1 MNRKF
6 STLMAIAM
14 LATGANGWAQVV
26 IDKDVTTGGSA
37 HDLYTVQSTAFTRFV
52 LDQSSAVGDKKFP
65 TVSPFK
71 ICTEYGAKPIN
82 QLNKVNGESDGRYF
96 QFVVGTANSS
106 EVLTMNWVSSKGY
119 YKTGEDKVYKD
130 AAFTTEGSNPVA
142 GHYEVQVENVENAN
156 IPANRITLDRTLW
169 KVKANKD
176 AAGTVLYYE
185 LQNKATNAIL
195 QLSTEN
201 VERTFAA
208 TSSLPAA
215 SEVSLQVVN
224 GQTNWRW
231 ADGQTASLASKVE
244 ATTAGV
250 VLQNTLRASFSNN
263 MTIHLVKKTY
273 TPSGG
278 TPIVTLGAIML
289 NSNEVIDPATGIEYT
304 MTNGDKYKYESL
316 TFEAWEAN
324 PIILDADQINSEL
337 GNDVLLTEGERTNG
351 FFHFEFDPEVQGD
364 ENVMTASD
372 FVAVAPANGYDRLPG
387 DTPDGFVRFK
397 KKGTSDQYLR
407 VDTTYYDPNANG
419 SYDLKMTVG
428 QILYPRFAVAHDGL
442 GINAD
447 GDLTAGGSKM
457 SPAQIYGDFNSTV
470 AAAKISKAPYTS
482 RVYVQLKRQSN
493 FRPIFY
499 PATQSLRLQA
509 EMIYKAEKKGLNATG
524 ADYQPWWMQ
533 MAEDAVFTDNSD
545 AAATPDANFTDPTT
559 ANAVTFMKIA
569 ECASVPATS
578 PIYKPAAARGYYPAY
593 TQIITYTAGV
603 ADVEQGLRLTQYR
616 NAWGVESND
625 RAKRNG
631 YAADGTLDITLGTP
645 NVNKMVWNAVGN
657 VLQGSAVNTTAFLA
671 GVALA
676 NTDFVLGNDK
686 VANAWVVDP
695 ASTVAADASKK
706 LAGYAAAGTISPRE
720 PKMQVVYAPQYAL
733 ANSNLASLVSL
744 TPSHVVLT
752 AAVHD
757 KNDEKYNGLNTY
769 ITLKTTKAE
778 SDLEEVAEIPQGFY
792 YIRNAKKMAS
802 DLTKEGDYRY
812 EDLAATNA
820 MFTYW
825 NAMTLKWDR
834 ATSGLFGADATA
846 EGINISKH
854 KADKANIG
862 NLVYSEDKKVIPS
875 AQWYIKGN
883 GGYYTIYNRESGR
896 VWGTSYWWKTSEPN
910 VYANMA
916 TYYDAAGLK
925 QTYRD
930 TIRIEAIPLAE
941 LTDRTMGYL
950 NMTQAQAIA
959 DTSVYSIGMT
969 SLGDV
974 RFSLSSENGVLKM
987 IKDAKG
993 DYKMERV
1000 LIKDKDLFSQKEVPT
1015 SELIYGYVPELGAGV
1030 DTTKMLVRAKYY
1042 IYKDEV
1048 NANSG
1053 IEPSSIKT
1061 RQYITLES
1069 GKYRLTPVKVQFDN
1083 NLYSTNLDADEMS
1096 GTESVKN
1103 RRAFYV
1109 KQISTEDPTQFVLVD
1124 PMVVTQ
1130 TENGSNKTT
1139 AYGARLFT
1147 NQLTAE
1153 VQPSGLISDGYANSY
1168 ATSIFNVEKQQAF
1181 NYKDLRG
1188 EFSRDTLEFFKAD
1201 DTAADYLLS
1210 ENTGVKGSNVGLL
1223 ESLDKRLNK
1232 NNALFVDTANVSR
1245 PECVRFLLGLRNVD
1259 TYERNS
1265 SIEAHNRHLYTDA
1278 DYLVNMIDSVSAN
1291 STYLY
1296 KNIDQNSTKYYRL
1309 GFVGARHEG
1318 SKLTFDKS
1326 GAVYDLSDAALGAN
1340 KLNYATFAFRFCD
1353 ADRENFYIETMYDKN
1368 TRGWLKTI
1376 NHVLVVTP
1384 EIQEAEVF
1392 QAKKSESTPTANDEI
1407 TASNVTV
1414 EGGNGIVI
1422 IKGASAKQVTVCNVL
1437 GQTLVSTVLSSDEA
1451 TIAVPAGI
1459 VVVAVEGE
1467 AAVKA
1472 VVK

>member
-14 LATGANGWAQVV
+14 LATGANGWAQVKLNAG
-26 IDKDVTTGGSA
+26 ITTGGST
-37 HDLYTVQSTAFTRFV
+37 HDLYTVQTSSFNQFV
-52 LDQSSAVGDKKFP
+52 QDQSSARTNQKFP
-65 TVSPFK
+65 AVSPFE
-71 ICTEYGAKPIN
+71 ISTEYGAKPISR
-82 QLNKVNGESDGRYF
+82 LNKVNGESDGRYF
-96 QFVVGTANSS
+96 QFVVGAANST
-106 EVLTMNWVSSKGY
+106 EVLTMNWVSSEGY
-119 YKTGEDKVYKD
+119 YGSGNDELYKNW
-130 AAFTTEGSNPVA
+130 AGSALTSGFTNGGTNAVA
-142 GHYEVQVENVENAN
+142 GHYEIQIENVNNAN

-169 KVKANKD
+169 KVKAHKD
-176 AAGTVLYYE
+176 AVVGTVLYYE

-201 VERTFAA
+201 VVRSFA
-208 TSSLPAA
+208 SSGSNPAA
-215 SEVSLQVVN
+215 NEVSLAVVN

-231 ADGQTASLASKVE
+231 ADGQTASEASTVD
-244 ATTAGV
+244 AQAGT

-278 TPIVTLGAIML
+278 AAVITLGAIMV
-289 NSNEVIDPATGIEYT
+289 NSNAVIPNAGWTYT
-304 MTNGDKYKYESL
+304 LAGGDAYKYEPL
-316 TFEAWEAN
+316 TFESWEAN
-324 PIILDADQINSEL
+324 PIILNADQINSEL
-337 GNDVLLTEGERTNG
+337 GNDVLLTEGQRTNG
-351 FFHFEFDPEVQGD
+351 YFHFEFDPDVKGD
-364 ENVMTASD
+364 ENVMTASS
-372 FVAVAPANGYDRLPG
+372 FVAVAPDNGYDRLPG

-397 KKGTSDQYLR
+397 KKGTNDQYLR
-407 VDTTYYDPNANG
+407 VDTAYYDPNANG

-442 GINAD
+442 RVDENGN
-447 GDLTAGGSKM
+447 LNLST
-457 SPAQIYGDFNSTV
+457 AQIYGDFHNAT
-470 AAAKISKAPYTS
+470 AAGKVSKAPYTA
-482 RVYVQLKRQSN
+482 RAYVQLKRQSN
-493 FRPIFY
+493 FRPVFY
-499 PATQSLRLQA
+499 PSTQSLRLQT
-509 EMIYKAEKKGLNATG
+509 EMVYKAAKGG
-524 ADYQPWWMQ
+524 APWWMQ
-533 MAEDAVFTDNSD
+533 MAEDAIDRTASD
-545 AAATPDANFTDPTT
+545 HTSVAAPDADFRDP
-559 ANAVTFMKIA
+559 ANAQAVTYMRIA
-569 ECASVPATS
+569 ECAANPTIS

-593 TQIITYTAGV
+593 TQTIAYTTGVPTIT
-603 ADVEQGLRLTQYR
+603 QGLRLTQYLD
-616 NAWGVESND
+616 AWGVENSA
-625 RAKRNG
+625 RTKRNG
-631 YAADGTLDITLGTP
+631 YAEDGAVDMTAVASP
-645 NVNKMVWNAVGN
+645 VSKMVWNAVGN
-657 VLQGSAVNTTAFLA
+657 VLQGKKDGAVAEDNAGFIYDNMAQTAN
-671 GVALA
+671 V
-676 NTDFVLGNDK
+676 K
-686 VANAWVVDP
+686 VIDP
-695 ASTVAADASKK
+695 ASTVTTGD
-706 LAGYAAAGTISPRE
+706 LVEYTTGGTIADRAA
-720 PKMQVVYAPQYAL
+720 KLQVTYAPQYAL

-752 AAVHD
+752 ANVHD
-757 KNDEKYNGLNTY
+757 LNDAKYNGLNTY

-778 SDLEEVAEIPQGFY
+778 PDLDEVAEIPQGFY

-802 DLTKEGDYRY
+802 DLTREGEYRY

-825 NAMTLKWDR
+825 NAMTLQWDR
-834 ATSGLFGADATA
+834 AASGLNGNNPSAN
-846 EGINISKH
+846 GINVSKH
-854 KADKANIG
+854 TADKANKG
-862 NLVYSEDKKVIPS
+862 NLVYSTEKKVIPS
-875 AQWYIKGN
+875 AQWYVKGN
-883 GGYYTIYNRESGR
+883 GGYYTIINRESGR

-916 TYYDAAGLK
+916 TYTDAAGM
-925 QTYRD
+925 QQSFRD
-930 TIRIEAIPLAE
+930 TIRVEMIPQAE

-950 NMTQAQAIA
+950 NMTQAQAIS

-987 IKDAKG
+987 IKDVKG

-1000 LIKDKDLFSQKEVPT
+1000 LVKDKDLFSQKELST
-1015 SELIYGYVPELGAGV
+1015 SELIYGYVPETATGV

-1069 GKYRLTPVKVQFDN
+1069 GKYRLTPVKVQFDG
-1083 NLYSTNLDADEMS
+1083 NLFSTNLDTDEIS
-1096 GTESVKN
+1096 GTENVKV

-1109 KQISTEDPTQFVLVD
+1109 KQISTDDPTQFVLVD

-1130 TENGSNKTT
+1130 TTNGTSTTT
-1139 AYGARLFT
+1139 AYGARLFA
-1147 NQLTAE
+1147 NQMTAE

-1168 ATSIFNVEKQQAF
+1168 ATSVFNVEKQQAY

-1188 EFSRDTLEFFKAD
+1188 EFVRDTLEFFKAND
-1201 DTAADYLLS
+1201 AAGSYLLS
-1210 ENTGVKGSNVGLL
+1210 ENTVKGANVGLL
-1223 ESLDKRLNK
+1223 ESLDKNMGK
-1232 NNALFVDTANVSR
+1232 NNAIFLDTANVSR
-1245 PECVRFLLGLRNVD
+1245 PECPRFLLGLRNVD
-1259 TYERNS
+1259 TREENS
-1265 SIEAHNRHLYTDA
+1265 SVTEHNRHLYTDA
-1278 DYLVNMIDSVSAN
+1278 AYLVNMIDSVGTN
-1291 STYLY
+1291 PVYMY
-1296 KNIDQNSTKYYRL
+1296 RNIDQSSTKYYRL
-1309 GFVGARHEG
+1309 GFVNARHEG

-1340 KLNYATFAFRFCD
+1340 NLNYATFAFRYCD
-1353 ADRENFYIETMYDKN
+1353 INRENFYIETMYDKN

-1392 QAKKSESTPTANDEI
+1392 QAKKSEGAPTANEEI

-1414 EGGNGIVI
+1414 AGGNGIVT
-1422 IKGASAKQVTVCNVL
+1422 IKGAAAKKVTVCNVL
-1437 GQTLVSTVLSSDEA
+1437 GQTLASTVLSSDDA

>member
-14 LATGANGWAQVV
+14 LATGANGWAQVK
-26 IDKDVTTGGSA
+26 INAGITTGGSS
-37 HDLYTVQSTAFTRFV
+37 HDLYTVQQVATSFNQFIQ
-52 LDQSSAVGDKKFP
+52 DQSSARTNEKFP
-65 TVSPFK
+65 AVSPFK
-71 ICTEYGAKPIN
+71 ICTEYGAKPISK
-82 QLNKVNGESDGRYF
+82 LNKVNGESDGRYF
-96 QFVVGTANSS
+96 QFVVGTASS
-106 EVLTMNWVSSKGY
+106 PEVLTMNWVSSEGY
-119 YKTGEDKVYKD
+119 YKTATDKIFKD
-130 AAFTTEGSNPVA
+130 AGFTVEGTNPVA
-142 GHYEVQVENVENAN
+142 GHYEIQIENVNNAN

-169 KVKANKD
+169 KVKAHKD

-201 VERTFAA
+201 VVRSFAA
-208 TSSLPAA
+208 AGANPVA
-215 SEVSLQVVN
+215 SEVSLAVVN

-231 ADGQTASLASKVE
+231 ADGQTAS
-244 ATTAGV
+244 TTSVVDAQAGA

-278 TPIVTLGAIML
+278 SAIVTLGAIMV
-289 NSNEVIDPATGIEYT
+289 NSNEVLPAVGWSYT
-304 MTNGDKYKYESL
+304 LANSDAYKFEPL
-316 TFEAWEAN
+316 TFESWEAN
-324 PIILDADQINSEL
+324 PIVLTADQINSEL
-337 GNDVLLTEGERTNG
+337 GNDVLLTEDQRTKDY
-351 FFHFEFDPEVQGD
+351 FHFEFDPEVKGD

-372 FVAVAPANGYDRLPG
+372 FVAVAPAKGYDRLPG

-397 KKGTSDQYLR
+397 KKGTNDQYLR
-407 VDTTYYDPNANG
+407 VDTAYYDPNANG

-428 QILYPRFAVAHDGL
+428 QILYPRFAVAFDGRRVDDNGNL
-442 GINAD
+442 N
-447 GDLTAGGSKM
+447 LSTAE
-457 SPAQIYGDFNSTV
+457 IYGDFNASV
-470 AAAKISKAPYTS
+470 ATDKVSKAPYTA
-482 RVYVQLKRQSN
+482 RAYVQLKRQSN

-499 PATQSLRLQA
+499 PSTQSLRLQT
-509 EMIYKAEKKGLNATG
+509 EMVYKAAKAG
-524 ADYQPWWMQ
+524 DPWWKQ
-533 MAEDAVFTDNSD
+533 MAEDAIYTDNSD
-545 AAATPDANFTDPTT
+545 AATT
-559 ANAVTFMKIA
+559 SNAAAAVTYMKIA
-569 ECASVPATS
+569 ECAANPTIS

-593 TQIITYTAGV
+593 AQTISYTAGV
-603 ADVEQGLRLTQYR
+603 PTIAQGLRLTQYV
-616 NAWGVESND
+616 NGWGVENSS
-625 RAKRNG
+625 RTERNG
-631 YAADGTLDITLGTP
+631 YAEDGALDFAT
-645 NVNKMVWNAVGN
+645 NNKMVWNAVGN
-657 VLQGSAVNTTAFLA
+657 VLQGSSGNTGTSFLA
-671 GVALA
+671 GLA
-676 NTDFVLGNDK
+676 VNNAGFVLGASS
-686 VANAWVVDP
+686 VANVWVVDP
-695 ASTVAADASKK
+695 ASTVTAGGSNV
-706 LAGYAAAGTISPRE
+706 LAGYTSGTISDRTA
-720 PKMQVVYAPQYAL
+720 KLQVIYAPQYAL

-752 AAVHD
+752 ANVHD
-757 KNDEKYNGLNTY
+757 LNDAKYNGLNTY

-778 SDLEEVAEIPQGFY
+778 PGLDEVAEIPQGFY

-802 DLTKEGDYRY
+802 DLTQEGDYRY

-825 NAMTLKWDR
+825 NAMTLQWDR
-834 ATSGLFGADATA
+834 ATSGLNGNDPSAD
-846 EGINISKH
+846 GLNVSKH
-854 KADKANIG
+854 KADKANMG
-862 NLVYSEDKKVIPS
+862 NLVYSTDKKVIPS
-875 AQWYIKGN
+875 AQWYVKGN
-883 GGYYTIYNRESGR
+883 GGYYTIINRESGR
-896 VWGTSYWWKTSEPN
+896 QWGTSYWWKTSEPN

-916 TYYDAAGLK
+916 TYTDAAGL
-925 QTYRD
+925 QQSYRD
-930 TIRIEAIPLAE
+930 TIRIEMIPQAE

-950 NMTQAQAIA
+950 NMTQAQAIS

-1000 LIKDKDLFSQKEVPT
+1000 LLKDKDLYSQKEIPT
-1015 SELIYGYVPELGAGV
+1015 SNLIYGYVPETATGV

-1061 RQYITLES
+1061 REYITLES
-1069 GKYRLTPVKVQFDN
+1069 GKYRLTPVKVQFDS
-1083 NLYSTNLDADEMS
+1083 NLYSTNLDTDEMS
-1096 GTESVKN
+1096 GTENVKV

-1109 KQISTEDPTQFVLVD
+1109 KQISTVDPTQFVLVD

-1130 TENGSNKTT
+1130 TANGTSTTT
-1139 AYGARLFT
+1139 AYGARLFA
-1147 NQLTAE
+1147 NQMTAE

-1168 ATSIFNVEKQQAF
+1168 ATSVFNVEKQQAF

-1201 DTAADYLLS
+1201 DAAGNYLLS
-1210 ENTGVKGSNVGLL
+1210 ENTVKGANVGLL
-1223 ESLDKRLNK
+1223 ESLDKNLGK
-1232 NNALFVDTANVSR
+1232 NNAIFLDTANVSR
-1245 PECVRFLLGLRNVD
+1245 PECPRFLLGLRNVD
-1259 TYERNS
+1259 TYEQNS
-1265 SIEAHNRHLYTDA
+1265 SIPEHNRHLFTEA
-1278 DYLVNMIDSVSAN
+1278 AYLVNMIDSVSAN
-1291 STYLY
+1291 PVYMY

-1309 GFVGARHEG
+1309 GFVNAKHEG

-1326 GAVYDLSDAALGAN
+1326 GAEYDLSDAALGEN
-1340 KLNYATFAFRFCD
+1340 GLNYATFAFRYCD
-1353 ADRENFYIETMYDKN
+1353 AERENFYIETMYDKD

-1392 QAKKSESTPTANDEI
+1392 QAKKSEGAPTANEEI
-1407 TASNVTV
+1407 TASSVTV
-1414 EGGNGIVI
+1414 AGGNGIVT
-1422 IKGASAKQVTVCNVL
+1422 IKGAAAKKVTVCNVL
-1437 GQTLVSTVLSSDEA
+1437 GQTLASTVLSSDDA